1 MAATSELVGAVLTR
15 PVVDAATARA
25 FLHGG
30 WAVDGA
36 VSLAALPSERDRN
49 FAVAVDGVEEFVLK
63 VSNATEPRGV
73 LAFQHEGL
81 ARLRAVGV
89 PCPEPVPGRDGTV
102 IVDARSPD
110 GRPLLVRLMRWVPG
124 RPLATLQPDE
134 RSPALLV
141 ELGAMMGR
149 ATTGLDGWD
158 HPAAHRDFQWDPGRG
173 LAVIDAHAPAFTDR
187 RRAALLAAWRAR
199 LAPIADVIP
208 QLPQGVIHNDAND
221 HNVLVATDGSR
232 ITGLLDFGD
241 AVWSAVVC
249 DLAVAAAYA
258 ALDAPDP
265 IGVIAA
271 VQRGFEAQ
279 HPLTSGERAAL
290 LDLVPLRLATSVAL
304 SAHQS
309 TLDPGDA
316 YLTVSESAA
325 WALLE
330 RLASV
335 DRAALDAASTATAA
349 TASTATT

>member
-1 MAATSELVGAVLTR
+1 VAATSELVGAVLTR

-36 VSLAALPSERDRN
+36 VTLAPLPSERDRN
-49 FAVAVDGVEEFVLK
+49 FAVAVDGLEEFVLK
-63 VSNATEPRGV
+63 VSNATEPRGI

-89 PCPEPVPGRDGTV
+89 PSPEPVPGRDGTV
-102 IVDARSPD
+102 IIDARSPD
-110 GRPLLVRLMRWVPG
+110 GTPLLVRLMRWVRG
-124 RPLATLQPDE
+124 RPLATLAPDE
-134 RSPALLV
+134 RPPALLV

-149 ATTGLDGWD
+149 AATGLHGWD

-173 LAVIDAHAPAFTDR
+173 LAVIDAHAPAVTDP

-199 LAPIADVIP
+199 LAPLGDVIP

-221 HNVLVATDGSR
+221 HNVLVAADGST

-241 AVWSAVVC
+241 AVRSAVVC
-249 DLAVAAAYA
+249 DLSVAAAYA
-258 ALDAPDP
+258 ALEAPDP
-265 IGVIAA
+265 MAVIAA
-271 VQRGFEAQ
+271 VQRGFEAER
-279 HPLTSGERAAL
+279 PLTSGERAAL
-290 LDLVPLRLATSVAL
+290 IDLVALRLATSVAL

-309 TLDPGDA
+309 TLDPADA
-316 YLTVSESAA
+316 YLTVSEAAA

-330 RLASV
+330 RLSSV
-335 DRAALDAASTATAA
+335 DRGALGGASADSAATAA
-349 TASTATT
+349 TART